1 MCYFFLSLIEAFSR
15 STFSLYANI
24 SLEFSTLFFLF
35 YISLSR

>member
-1 MCYFFLSLIEAFSR
+1 MSLIEAFSK

-24 SLEFSTLFFLF
+24 SLEFSILSFLF

>member
-1 MCYFFLSLIEAFSR
+1 MSLIEAFNK

-24 SLEFSTLFFLF
+24 SLEFYTLSFLS